1 MISSILMKDCATY
14 SSNGVLIDN
23 CKKVNFF
30 YGPNGSGKSTV
41 GNFLSNQ
48 DDQQYS
54 SCEIK
59 WQNESAMNVVVYNR
73 EFRERHFREDIDGIF
88 TLGEATI
95 EDIDRIKEL
104 KQERDQKRRDLDAKK
119 QALRKKQDEYRSCR
133 SRHCDAAWTTILKKN
148 EGDFQKVFCG
158 LRSNKEKFMG
168 EVVRRYG
175 IDHSSSKTRDDLK
188 ERMAIVFSEDIEMC
202 SPLPVL
208 TDELVSS
215 ISEIESDQIWGRA
228 IVGRKDVPIADLI
241 ESLGNADWVNNGRSY
256 LHEDGVCPFC
266 QQKTITESFRQ
277 QIELFF
283 GGDYD
288 AGTKRIEQLRSK
300 YLDLSE
306 QVIDSCWKVL
316 LDENAVS
323 IGGIDTSEY
332 NSLLVNLQSKFA
344 EVLTAMSLKKVEP
357 GSKVSITGSF
367 DKINEIQS
375 VILAANTMIEK
386 HNAMIRHK
394 DEERLSLINDVWTF
408 LTDEYHGLIE
418 AYLKEMSNLSKAL
431 TSMQQGV
438 NDCQRKL
445 NDLNSEIA
453 EAEKDITSAQPT
465 VDEINRSLT
474 AYGFTNFQIVP
485 SPSKENCYQIQR
497 LDGTLATSTLSE
509 GEETFITFLYFFQL
523 AKGSVEKSD
532 VSTKKILVLDDPIS
546 SLDGTILYV
555 VSSMVKSLIK
565 DIRDGKSDVEQIF
578 ILTHNVFFHKE
589 TSFIDGRAKELND
602 VNYWIISKDN
612 NVSSIHSYNK
622 TNPIKTSYELLW
634 QELRDNNSAS
644 LVTTQNVMRRIIENY
659 FGILGK
665 SVDDTIIDSLGSAE
679 DRIIGRSLISWIN
692 DGSHSIPDDLYINSY
707 SDSVDKYK
715 SVFREIFVRMGH
727 QAHYDMMMQVC
738 DT

>member
-14 SSNGVLIDN
+14 SSDGALIND

-30 YGPNGSGKSTV
+30 YGPNGSGKSTI
-41 GNFLSNQ
+41 GNFLNNQ
-48 DDQQYS
+48 DDPQYS

-59 WQNESAMNVVVYNR
+59 WQNNSALNVIVYNR

-95 EDIDRIKEL
+95 EDIDRIKKL
-104 KQERDQKRRDLDAKK
+104 KQERDQKSRDLDAKK
-119 QALRKKQDEYRSCR
+119 QALREKQYEHRSCR
-133 SRHCDAAWTTILKKN
+133 NGHCDTMWTTILKKN
-148 EGDFQKVFCG
+148 ESDFQKVFRG
-158 LRSNKEKFMG
+158 FRNNKEKFM
-168 EVVRRYG
+168 EEIVRRYG
-175 IDHSSSKTRDDLK
+175 IAHLSSKTRDDLK
-188 ERMAIVFSEDIEMC
+188 ERMAIVFSEDLEMC

-208 TDELVSS
+208 TDEFVSS
-215 ISEIESDQIWGRA
+215 ISEIESDQIWKRV
-228 IVGRKDVPIADLI
+228 IVGSKDVPIADLI
-241 ESLGNADWVNNGRSY
+241 ESLDNADWVNKGRSY
-256 LHEDGVCPFC
+256 LHKDGVCPFC

-277 QIELFF
+277 QIESFF
-283 GGDYD
+283 GGNYD
-288 AGTKRIEQLRSK
+288 AGAKRIEQLRSK
-300 YLDLSE
+300 YLDLTK
-306 QVIDSCWKVL
+306 QVIDSCRKVL

-323 IGGIDTSEY
+323 IGGIDVSEY
-332 NSLLVNLQSKFA
+332 NSLLANLQSKFA
-344 EVLTAMSLKKVEP
+344 EALAVMSLKKAEP
-357 GSKVSITGSF
+357 GLKVSITGSF

-386 HNAMIRHK
+386 RNAMIRNK
-394 DEERLSLINDVWTF
+394 NEERSSLINDVWTF
-408 LTDEYHGLIE
+408 LTDEYHELIE

-438 NDCQRKL
+438 DDCQREL

-453 EAEKDITSAQPT
+453 EAEKDVTSVQPT
-465 VDEINRSLT
+465 VDEINRSLA

-523 AKGSVEKSD
+523 AKGSVEKSSASARK
-532 VSTKKILVLDDPIS
+532 VLVLDDPIS
-546 SLDGTILYV
+546 SLDSAVLYI

-565 DIRDGKSDVEQIF
+565 DIRSGDSDVEQIF

-612 NVSSIHSYNK
+612 NVSSVHPYGK

-665 SVDDTIIDSLGSAE
+665 KVDDTIIDSLGSAE

-715 SVFREIFVRMGH
+715 RVFREIFVRMGH